1 MANIFNRKKLRE
13 KDAIEKAVGQYFG
26 LLTAYSPVFTTF
38 EGSVYEAG
46 LCRAAI
52 HSFAQHASML
62 EPRVYGSAD
71 PAFANRMRQPNELM
85 NVKQYLYRLAT
96 VYKATN
102 NAFIA
107 PVCDD
112 AQGEHLIGF
121 YPLVPSK
128 CELVTVNNTVY
139 LRYNFA
145 GSVYGA
151 IEFDRVG
158 RMMQYY
164 FRDEIRGEGNESLRP
179 TMDMIHAQNEG
190 IVEGVKS
197 SAFIRFLARAGNVL
211 KDDTIKAE
219 QKRFRENAL
228 NPENNGGVMIFDS
241 KYADV
246 KQVNSTPFVVDD
258 KQMQI
263 IRDNVYMHFGTNEKI
278 IKNEYSPEQWSAY
291 CKGEVEPFALE
302 ASLVHTRMKYTER
315 EISSGNKIYLSSGR
329 LDFISTQDKIK
340 LITDLRDR
348 GMISA
353 NEGRE
358 LLGMTPIGEDGDVFY
373 IRRDYA
379 TVKELQAPAEPAP
392 ESETNNA
399 V

>member
-38 EGSVYEAG
+38 EGSVYEAE

-85 NVKQYLYRLAT
+85 NVKQYLYGLAT

-190 IVEGVKS
+190 
-197 SAFIRFLARAGNVL
+197 
-211 KDDTIKAE
+211 TIKDE

-241 KYADV
+241 KYAEV

-278 IKNEYSPEQWSAY
+278 IKNEYTPEQWSAY

-379 TVKELQAPAEPAP
+379 TVKELQAPAEAAP

>member
-1 MANIFNRKKLRE
+1 MNIFNRKKMKE
-13 KDAIEKAVGQYFG
+13 KDAIERAVNDYFQ
-26 LLTAYSPVFTTF
+26 LLTAYTPAFTSF
-38 EGSVYEAG
+38 EGSVYEAE

-62 EPRVYGSAD
+62 EPRTSGVAD
-71 PAFANRMRQPNELM
+71 PTFYNRLRQPNQLM
-85 NVKQYLYRLAT
+85 NIKQYLYRLAT
-96 VYKATN
+96 IYKATN
-102 NAFIA
+102 NAYIA
-107 PVCDD
+107 PIYDD
-112 AQGEHLIGF
+112 VTGTRLVGF

-128 CELVTVNNTVY
+128 CELVSYDNTVY
-139 LRYNFA
+139 LRYNFT

-164 FRDEIRGEGNESLRP
+164 YRDELRGEGNGSLRP
-179 TMDMIHAQNEG
+179 TMEMIHAQNEG

-197 SAFIRFLARAGNVL
+197 SAFIRFIARAGNVL
-211 KDDTIKAE
+211 KDATIKEE
-219 QKRFRENAL
+219 QKKFRESAL
-228 NPENNGGVMIFDS
+228 NSENNGGVMIFDS
-241 KYADV
+241 KYAEV
-246 KQVNSTPFVVDD
+246 KQVNSSPFVVDD

-263 IRDNVYMHFGTNEKI
+263 IRDNVYMHFGTNEKV
-278 IKNEYSPEQWSAY
+278 IKNEYTPEQWAAY
-291 CKGEVEPFALE
+291 SKGEIEPFALE
-302 ASLVHTRMKYTER
+302 ASLVHTAMKYTDR
-315 EISSGNKIYLSSGR
+315 EISNNNKIWFSSGR

-358 LLGMTPIGEDGDVFY
+358 LLGMASIGDEGDVFY

-379 TVKELQAPAEPAP
+379 TVSELQAPAEPAP
-392 ESETNNA
+392 ESEANDA